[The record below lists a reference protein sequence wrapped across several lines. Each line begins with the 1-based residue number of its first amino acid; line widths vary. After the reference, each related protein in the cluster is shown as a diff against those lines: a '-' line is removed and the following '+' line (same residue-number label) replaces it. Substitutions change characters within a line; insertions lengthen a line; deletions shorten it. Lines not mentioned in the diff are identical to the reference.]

1 MKIIGNR
8 KTIIITTNILIIII
22 GAILFYRQVVAI
34 SKEKSTQGLTVAD
47 FHFITHDTSLN
58 EIYERVGEPQ
68 RDYCSGLYC
77 PQYDLS
83 DGNTI
88 IISTGDPKHI
98 WRVVV
103 IDKNGEVIEELLSQ

>member
-1 MKIIGNR
+1 MKVIGNR
-8 KTIIITTNILIIII
+8 KTIIIITILIIII
-22 GAILFYRQVVAI
+22 GAILLYRQVITI
-34 SKEKSTQGLTVAD
+34 SKENSKQGLTVAD
-47 FHFITHDTSLN
+47 FYFITNDTSLN
-58 EIYERVGEPQ
+58 EVYERMGEPQ

-83 DGNTI
+83 DGNTV

-103 IDKNGEVIEELLSQ
+103 IDKNGEVIEELPSQ